1 LSLTSCS
8 SSSRPDPSSLT
19 FLIESSP
26 TNLDPRF
33 ATDSQSQR
41 IDGLLFSGLL
51 ERDNQM
57 NFHGDLAESWD
68 SPDPLTYVF
77 HLRPGVRF
85 HDGRPLTSAD
95 VKATFEFIRNPA
107 NKSPKLGALRMV
119 ASIEAPDDATVTF
132 HLSQPYA
139 SFTVNLIPSAI
150 GIVPANA
157 GADFSR
163 HPVGSGPFRFVQ
175 QSQDEEIVVERNPE
189 YFRGAPQLARVRFR
203 VVPDAVVRAL
213 ELQKGSADLEMSSL
227 SPDIIPVLARQ
238 PDLAITERSGT
249 NLTYLSFNFEEPTL
263 THPELRQ
270 ALGFAT
276 DRDALIRYLLHG
288 QAKLAAGVLPP
299 DHWAAESNVA
309 QYPYDPARAEQ
320 LLDTAGIPRKQNGV
334 RLHLTLKCSTDEQ
347 ARLIAAALQAQW
359 RRVGIELEVRPLELA
374 TLFSDIAKG
383 NFQITYQRWVG
394 ANTDPD
400 FFEYAFS
407 SRRFPPDGANRGHY
421 RNPRLDAL
429 TDQIRMEMNQ
439 EKRKALCSEAQKIL
453 AEDLPYLPLWFND
466 VVSVHRRAL
475 GTLDLSSTADYNFL
489 RTLHPASNS
498 QGTAPHFSAFSISA
512 TEIAPSLP
520 IFQLSPFN
528 STIVDASVAPLSP
541 PSRISGSRVPSCFM
555 TCAAFAHEANPEIFA
570 LVPVTGPSNS
580 AIKFS
585 TIALFGQR
593 SATLPV
599 FAVTFSGTRLAAS
612 TTSVSAPGQNL
623 CASRRKRRGKGSIA
637 LPSKIRS
644 RESRIA

>member
-1 LSLTSCS
+1 MPRSPDRHSAKSKTFLISLLLYAISSFLAAACS
-8 SSSRPDPSSLT
+8 HSAHSDPSSLT

-57 NFHGDLAESWD
+57 NFHGDLAESWNT
-68 SPDPLTYVF
+68 PDPRTYVF

-95 VKATFEFIRNPA
+95 VKATFDFIRNPA

-119 ASIEAPDDATVTF
+119 ASIEVPDDATVIF

-150 GIVPANA
+150 GIVPENA

-175 QSQDEEIVVERNPE
+175 QSQDEEVLLERNPE
-189 YFRGAPQLARVRFR
+189 YLRGAPQLARVRFR

-213 ELQKGSADLEMSSL
+213 ELRKGSADIEMSSL

-238 PDLAITERSGT
+238 PDLAVTERPGT
-249 NLTYLSFNFEEPTL
+249 NLTYLGFNLEDPAL
-263 THPELRQ
+263 ARPELRK
-270 ALGFAT
+270 ALAFAT

-288 QAKLAAGVLPP
+288 QAKPADGVLPP
-299 DHWAAESNVA
+299 DHWAAERNVA
-309 QYPYDPARAEQ
+309 HYPYDPAQAAQ
-320 LLDTAGIPRKQNGV
+320 LLDTAGFLRKQNGV

-347 ARLIAAALQAQW
+347 ARLIGAALQEQW
-359 RRVGIELEVRPLELA
+359 RRAGIELELRPLELA
-374 TLFSDIAKG
+374 TLFSDVARG

-429 TDQIRMEMNQ
+429 TDQIRMEMHQ
-439 EKRKALCSEAQKIL
+439 EKRRALCSEAQKIL
-453 AEDLPYLPLWFND
+453 AEDLPYLTLWFND
-466 VVSVHRRAL
+466 VLSVHRRSMGEL
-475 GTLDLSSTADYNFL
+475 PLSSTADYNFL
-489 RTLHPASNS
+489 SVLHPGN
-498 QGTAPHFSAFSISA
+498 
-512 TEIAPSLP
+512 
-520 IFQLSPFN
+520 
-528 STIVDASVAPLSP
+528 
-541 PSRISGSRVPSCFM
+541 
-555 TCAAFAHEANPEIFA
+555 
-570 LVPVTGPSNS
+570 
-580 AIKFS
+580 K
-585 TIALFGQR
+585 
-593 SATLPV
+593 
-599 FAVTFSGTRLAAS
+599 
-612 TTSVSAPGQNL
+612 
-623 CASRRKRRGKGSIA
+623 
-637 LPSKIRS
+637 
-644 RESRIA
+644 